1 MKVSEIMSGRVVTI
15 GQREPVIAAAR
26 LLKRMNLG
34 ALPVTDDKGKLK
46 GMLTDRDIVLRCVA
60 AGADPRTLEIG
71 EIMTRGVVT
80 AAPELEVS
88 EAARLMRGD
97 QVRRLPVVEG
107 GKLVG
112 MLSIADMA
120 RGGAGGYLVE
130 SAPGLAA
137 RKKVKKFCVTPFTKR
152 ESCAN
157 IISEI
162 RIIIVLGGGD
172 GGAEIQQKARS
183 DI

>member
-1 MKVSEIMSGRVVTI
+1 MSGRVVTI

-88 EAARLMRGD
+88 DAVDSGHGPPLRH
-97 QVRRLPVVEG
+97 G
-107 GKLVG
+107 G
-112 MLSIADMA
+112 

>member
-1 MKVSEIMSGRVVTI
+1 
-15 GQREPVIAAAR
+15 
-26 LLKRMNLG
+26 
-34 ALPVTDDKGKLK
+34 
-46 GMLTDRDIVLRCVA
+46 
-60 AGADPRTLEIG
+60 
-71 EIMTRGVVT
+71 MTRGVVT

-112 MLSIADMA
+112 MLSIAEMA
-120 RGGAGGYLVE
+120 RPLRHGGRGGAGGYLVE